1 MVHEV
6 VLEHQ
11 DVGDFRQFVQ
21 LHGHHYAG
29 KIYMPRGLTEWWPQ
43 LGVEAL

>member
-1 MVHEV
+1 MPICASEV

-21 LHGHHYAG
+21 LHGGLYAG
-29 KIYMPRGLTEWWPQ
+29 KLYVQET
-43 LGVEAL
+43 